1 MTLFTIPGLMTPL
14 GQTAAGG
21 GQLIEGIAL
30 IVIFLVIVMWIGNAM
45 AKTQD
50 KAWLPRL
57 IVWGFFAKMAGSVA
71 RFWMVTILYGS
82 GDSYDYHDAGQ
93 FLSTTWRDFAVP
105 VSTAGGEGTA
115 FTEVIAGFIYAIYTP
130 TFLGAFLI
138 WAFLAF
144 LGQLM
149 FVAAFRHWFGE
160 EKRRLYT
167 LAVLF
172 LPSLVFW
179 PSSLG
184 KDALMVF
191 FLGLAAYG
199 SSRLLRTYKL
209 TSVVP
214 IGIGLVLAAGIR
226 PHVSAALAVSLVLAL
241 ILGKPLP
248 TLRGSPMRPVVLLA
262 AVAGAVVVLGA
273 FSTTFEVGISES
285 RQAQDLGGF
294 LEDVSDRTSTGGS
307 QIEGAAVSSPAQ
319 LPGAVITVMF
329 RPLLYEGANAQ
340 MIMSALEGTALLV
353 FTVWK
358 LPQMWR
364 NKGLLRRKAYM
375 TMCFLYTGGFIIG
388 FSAILNLGILARQRV
403 QVLPMFLAFLVAMAW
418 PEPEEA
424 ESTVRDQPDRPGLTA
439 GAHSHWVRLE
449 EPATGEDDQQER
461 TDGHQP

>member
-1 MTLFTIPGLMTPL
+1 MTLLTIPGLMPL

-21 GQLIEGIAL
+21 TQLIEAAAL
-30 IVIFLVIVMWIGNAM
+30 ILIFLVIVMWIGGSM
-45 AKTQD
+45 AKTMD
-50 KAWLPRL
+50 KDWLPRL
-57 IVWGFFAKMAGSVA
+57 IVWGFFAKMAGSLA

-82 GDSYDYHDAGQ
+82 GDSFDYHDAGQ
-93 FLSTTWRDFAVP
+93 LLSTTWRSFAVP
-105 VSTAGGEGTA
+105 VSTGGGEGTA
-115 FTEVIAGFIYAIYTP
+115 FTEVIAGFVYAIYTP

-144 LGQLM
+144 LGQLL
-149 FVAAFRHWFGE
+149 FLAAFRHWFGE

-214 IGIGLVLAAGIR
+214 IGIGLLLAAGIR
-226 PHVSAALAVSLVLAL
+226 PHVSAALAIALVLAL

-248 TLRGSPMRPVVLLA
+248 KLRGSPMRPVVLVA
-262 AVAGAVVVLGA
+262 ALAGAVVVLGA
-273 FSTTFEVGISES
+273 FSTTFEVGVSES
-285 RQAQDLGGF
+285 RQERDLGGF

-307 QIEGAAVSSPAQ
+307 QIEGAAVSTPAQ

-329 RPLLYEGANAQ
+329 RPLLYEGANPQ

-418 PEPEEA
+418 PEPEET
-424 ESTVRDQPDRPGLTA
+424 ESSGKDHPSRPGLTA
-439 GAHSHWVRLE
+439 AAHSYRARLE
-449 EPATGEDDQQER
+449 EPATGEDDQQES
-461 TDGHQP
+461 TDGQQA